1 MRISEFFGCREI
13 SDFDPQ
19 IKYFH
24 ENVKTDFSKKAIFR
38 GVTAKIEFGENWLY
52 RYRLYYG
59 FRLKNVFHDFP

>member
-1 MRISEFFGCREI
+1 MIIDFRGYREI

-19 IKYFH
+19 TKYFH
-24 ENVKTDFSKKAIFR
+24 ENVKIDFSKKAIFR

-59 FRLKNVFHDFP
+59 SGVKRLFLDFS